1 MRAVVQRVSSASVL
15 LKETGETAGAIG
27 AGLLAYIGV
36 MKGDTASDVHWMA
49 EKLSG
54 LRIFQDDEGKMNRS
68 VSDTHGELLLVSQ
81 FTLGGD
87 ARKGRR
93 PSFNSAED
101 PEAAEEVL
109 ATLVDNLSGRG
120 HRVATGRFG
129 AGMTVRCD
137 VDGPVTILVDS
148 KKTF

>member
-1 MRAVVQRVSSASVL
+1 VRAVVQRVSAASVL
-15 LKETGETAGAIG
+15 LKGTGETTGTIG
-27 AGLLAYIGV
+27 SGILAYIGV
-36 MKGDTASDVHWMA
+36 MKGDTPIDLEWMA

-68 VSDTHGELLLVSQ
+68 VSDIRGELLLVSQ

-93 PSFNSAED
+93 PSFNAAED
-101 PEAAEEVL
+101 PGIAEEVL
-109 ATLVDNLSGRG
+109 SALVDNLSARG

-137 VDGPVTILVDS
+137 VDGPVTILLDS

>member
-1 MRAVVQRVSSASVL
+1 MRAVVQRVSAASVL
-15 LKETGETAGAIG
+15 LKATGETAGDIG
-27 AGLLAYIGV
+27 SGVLAYIGV
-36 MKGDTASDVHWMA
+36 MKGDTPVDVRWMA

-54 LRIFQDDEGKMNRS
+54 LRIFQDDEGKMNLS
-68 VSDTHGELLLVSQ
+68 VADIRGELLLVSQ

-93 PSFNSAED
+93 PSFNDAED
-101 PEAAEEVL
+101 PEKAEVAL
-109 ATLVDNLSGRG
+109 LGLMKDLSSRG

-137 VDGPVTILVDS
+137 VDGPVTILLDS
-148 KKTF
+148 RKTF

>member
-1 MRAVVQRVSSASVL
+1 MRAVVQRVSAASVL
-15 LKETGETAGAIG
+15 LKATGETTGAIG
-27 AGLLAYIGV
+27 RGILAYIGV
-36 MKGDTASDVHWMA
+36 IKGDTAADVRWMA

-54 LRIFQDDEGKMNRS
+54 LRIFEDDEGKMNLS
-68 VSDTHGELLLVSQ
+68 VSEARGEVLLVSQ

-93 PSFNSAED
+93 PSFNNAEE
-101 PEAAEEVL
+101 PGIAEEVL
-109 ATLVDNLSGRG
+109 SALVDTLSAQG

-148 KKTF
+148 KKVF

>member
-15 LKETGETAGAIG
+15 LKESGETTGAI
-27 AGLLAYIGV
+27 AGGVLAYVGV
-36 MKGDTASDVHWMA
+36 IKGDGPEDVRWMA
-49 EKLSG
+49 EKLST
-54 LRIFQDDEGKMNRS
+54 LRIFQDGEGKMNRS
-68 VSDTHGELLLVSQ
+68 VTDTGGELLVVSQ

-93 PSFNSAED
+93 PSFNGAED
-101 PEAAEEVL
+101 PETAQKMLDSLIDVL
-109 ATLVDNLSGRG
+109 SRQGLG
-120 HRVATGRFG
+120 VATGRFG

-137 VDGPVTILVDS
+137 VDGPVTILLDS